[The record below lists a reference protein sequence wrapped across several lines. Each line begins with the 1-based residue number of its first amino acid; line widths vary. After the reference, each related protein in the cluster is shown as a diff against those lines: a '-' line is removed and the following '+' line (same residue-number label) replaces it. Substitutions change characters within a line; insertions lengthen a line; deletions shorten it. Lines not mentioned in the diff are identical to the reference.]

1 MNKIK
6 INEYFKNEDLPLIFN
21 VNYNGLNKLNQNED
35 YLYILDRLFQSI
47 GKDTSLYELAK
58 CIVTIFSLDKENELN
73 FNIYDSDEKVFE
85 LNQNGDVI
93 APFMRA
99 VKGSDLLTL
108 NKDGTIF
115 NYDKKSFFTV
125 NNESFCFYH
134 LEKYGDIGNDF
145 LHIQFLAPF
154 ELDYDIKRYIK
165 FFIELTNT
173 YPYFDDKET
182 NLKSLMLYLMQYYKT
197 FKYSNETN
205 YLLEMVNNY
214 LYLFGKVD
222 LSDIP
227 RFYDFQEYDLARKL
241 VPSYEKKSLPKTT
254 IIK

>member
-21 VNYNGLNKLNQNED
+21 INYNGLNKLNQNED
-35 YLYILDRLFQSI
+35 YLYILDRFFQSI
-47 GKDTSLYELAK
+47 GKDNSLYELAK

-73 FNIYDSDEKVFE
+73 FNIYDGDKKVFE
-85 LNQNGDVI
+85 LNQNGEII

-99 VKGSDLLTL
+99 VKGSGLLTL

-125 NNESFCFYH
+125 NNEPFCFYH

-145 LHIQFLAPF
+145 LHIQFLTPF

-173 YPYFDDKET
+173 YPYFDDKEI
-182 NLKSLMLYLMQYYKT
+182 NLISLMLYLMQYYKT

-205 YLLEMVNNY
+205 YLLEMVDNY

-222 LSDIP
+222 LTDIP

-241 VPSYEKKSLPKTT
+241 VPSYEKKSLSKTT